1 MNITEKF
8 VRETLKN
15 YEYLNYRAEHI
26 SEFLELSDYRY
37 NLDTIE
43 FEEEHIKYRFWYT
56 CWGEVN
62 YDYVDVPLKYLWMPD
77 EEIKNDYEEML
88 RKREEEKQK
97 MEKLREEAKL
107 AAKERKERAT
117 YERLKAKYEND

>member
-1 MNITEKF
+1 MNEKF

-15 YEYLNYRAEHI
+15 YDAVHNRAEHI
-26 SEFLELSDYRY
+26 VKILELDSKGWIE
-37 NLDTIE
+37 TIE
-43 FEEEHIKYRFWYT
+43 FEEDAIKYKFWYT
-56 CWGEVN
+56 CWGETD
-62 YDYVDVPLKYLWMPD
+62 YDYADVPLKYLWMAD

-97 MEKLREEAKL
+97 MEKVREEAKQ
-107 AAKERKERAT
+107 AAKEREERET